1 MPFSANHEV
10 MEFTEQ
16 LPCFHKPIAV
26 NIKSKTNYVTYFE
39 KAKWHNETQSKT
51 NTTLGFFQ

>member
-1 MPFSANHEV
+1 MPFSAIHEV

-16 LPCFHKPIAV
+16 LTYFHKPIAV

-51 NTTLGFFQ
+51 NTTHGFFQ